1 MQGKIKMQQSQ
12 KKHPEIDA
20 LVKDIIEDNIPDDAI
35 VFLNPSALTEVF
47 TKKRLELIKLIDE
60 FRPASVLELASIAKR
75 TKQAVSRDLKLL
87 EGHRIIKFNK
97 VGKTAVPI
105 IMKRA
110 IYFPL
115 KGRRNADYSSVGR
128 SKQKMTIADANL

>member
-1 MQGKIKMQQSQ
+1 MNKSKD
-12 KKHPEIDA
+12 KHPEIDA
-20 LVKDIIEDNIPDDAI
+20 LVKDIIEDNIPDNAL
-35 VFLNPSALTEVF
+35 VLLNPSALTEVF
-47 TKKRLELIKLIDE
+47 TKKRLELIKLIDK
-60 FRPASVLELASIAKR
+60 FRPASVLELASLAKR

-97 VGKTAVPI
+97 VGKQSVPI

-115 KGRRNADYSSVGR
+115 KGRGNADYANVER
-128 SKQKMTIADANL
+128 SNQKMTIADADL

>member
-1 MQGKIKMQQSQ
+1 MNQSNT
-12 KKHPEIDA
+12 EIEN
-20 LVKDIIEDNIPDDAI
+20 LVKDIIEEKIPDNAI

-47 TKKRLELIKLIDE
+47 TKKRLELINLIDK
-60 FRPASVLELASIAKR
+60 FKPASVLELASLAKR

-115 KGRRNADYSSVGR
+115 KGKRNADYASVGK